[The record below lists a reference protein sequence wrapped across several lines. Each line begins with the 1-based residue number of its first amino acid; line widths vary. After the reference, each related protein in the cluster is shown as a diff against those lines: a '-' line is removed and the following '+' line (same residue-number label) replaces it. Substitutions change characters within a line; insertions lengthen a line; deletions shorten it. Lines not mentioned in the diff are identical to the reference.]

1 MVQSLINKIK
11 KWKGKFLKLAGA
23 EINNIQLIPSV
34 ILTMLVTIS
43 IFIFLVLLMLPSFIS
58 ASQTDTQQI
67 MTVDSCKRI
76 ESVGSYILS
85 NDILDFEF
93 EKTIGGCLIF
103 DATNIEFDCRG
114 HKIFT
119 SSDKAV
125 GITINKNNATVK
137 NCILSMQNGTG
148 IASLQ
153 STNTKIFNNTLQQN
167 KYALFLYGSSNNE
180 IIENSF
186 EKNQFSITLTTS
198 SNNNNIIKNNIDESE
213 TYAILSSGSSN
224 NIFSNLKI
232 SNIGGDA
239 FVFRAGSYNNIIK
252 NILISRTNLDN
263 SDINFTDTEN
273 NNNTIIDSNFGKY
286 DFNKG
291 NIVNFIESNFGE
303 ISFLQPI
310 SGTGKNLSEDI
321 KILNNIIAIS
331 ENQGGLNK
339 EVRLTFFNI
348 PRDLFNY
355 TILKND
361 FPCPQNLCSN
371 ETSLDAGTV
380 KIKVNGSGIYKISA
394 SHLEPE
400 APNPFCIDSDNGL
413 DYNTKGNVSYLTK
426 ITQSSGSIQNPG
438 NIELTTYG
446 ASTSFDY
453 CITNMTLVEYS
464 CFTNETG
471 SFPNSIRYICP
482 FGCSNSTC
490 LNSIIWSPNESI
502 PPLSDKPK
510 KSKDSDIVRFIPS
523 SPRFTI
529 YNISFV
535 DEEELNL
542 EGGKAIVPVKNN
554 NENLNSLLIFFTIF
568 NVAVLLLILAFIFFK
583 RNILN
588 ENYGQTQNEPKSES
602 SSKSNKSAKIK
613 NK

>member
-1 MVQSLINKIK
+1 M
-11 KWKGKFLKLAGA
+11 
-23 EINNIQLIPSV
+23 
-34 ILTMLVTIS
+34 TI
-43 IFIFLVLLMLPSFIS
+43 
-58 ASQTDTQQI
+58 
-67 MTVDSCKRI
+67 DSCKRI
-76 ESVGSYILS
+76 ETGGSYILN

-93 EKTIGGCLIF
+93 EKSIGGCLIF
-103 DATNIEFDCRG
+103 DASNIEFDCRG
-114 HKIFT
+114 HKILT
-119 SSDKAV
+119 SSERAV

-153 STNTKIFNNTLQQN
+153 SANTKIFNNTLQQN

-232 SNIGGDA
+232 SNILGDA

-252 NILISRTNLDN
+252 NILISRMNLDN

-273 NNNTIIDSNFGKY
+273 NNNTIIDSHFGKY
-286 DFNKG
+286 DFNNG

-310 SGTGKNLSEDI
+310 SEIGKNLSEDI
-321 KILNNIIAIS
+321 KILNHTIAIS
-331 ENQGGLNK
+331 KKQGGLNK
-339 EVRLTFFNI
+339 EARLTFFNI

-355 TILKND
+355 TILRND

-400 APNPFCIDSDNGL
+400 ASNPFCIDSDNGL
-413 DYNTKGNVSYLTK
+413 DYNTKGNVSYLTM

-438 NIELTTYG
+438 NIELITYG

-471 SFPNSIRYICP
+471 SFPNSVKYICP

-490 LNSIIWSPNESI
+490 LNPIILPTNESVN
-502 PPLSDKPK
+502 PPADKPK

-523 SPRFTI
+523 SPRNAQQ
-529 YNISFV
+529 NISIFFP
-535 DEEELNL
+535 EELELKENN
-542 EGGKAIVPVKNN
+542 AIVHIGKIEETLNPFIILLAIFNLAALFIVLVFVFSKKQSKENN
-554 NENLNSLLIFFTIF
+554 NQ
-568 NVAVLLLILAFIFFK
+568 K
-583 RNILN
+583 HN
-588 ENYGQTQNEPKSES
+588 EAKNES
-602 SSKSNKSAKIK
+602 SSKNEKLLKKK